1 MAITLDT
8 IVNKVFKVVK
18 NGGYDQ
24 MEVEDFL
31 NEILD
36 EMDNREAYTKK
47 LEEQV
52 KALTLELEKARAQ
65 VPAPAEAPVKAADTR
80 RSESFELV
88 LTKAQSVY
96 DEIVSAADVR
106 AAEIVAKAT
115 EEAASIRETAE
126 SQISDLT
133 EKLDAM
139 RKQTANYYAAVKK
152 AVDEQAASMAQLKK
166 LL

>member
-8 IVNKVFKVVK
+8 IEKKVFKVVK

-31 NEILD
+31 NDILD
-36 EMDNREAYTKK
+36 EMDSREKHTEK
-47 LEEQV
+47 LEAQLQEMTQ
-52 KALTLELEKARAQ
+52 ELEKVRAQ
-65 VPAPAEAPVKAADTR
+65 AAAHSEMPAKTVDSR

-96 DEIVSAADVR
+96 DEIVSDADAR

-115 EEAASIRETAE
+115 EETASLRAAAE
-126 SQISDLT
+126 EQISDLT
-133 EKLDAM
+133 EKLAAL
-139 RKQTANYYAAVKK
+139 RKQASNYYASMKK
-152 AVDEQAASMAQLKK
+152 AMDEQAASMEQMKK

>member
-8 IVNKVFKVVK
+8 IEKKEFKVVK

-24 MEVEDFL
+24 IEVEDFL

-36 EMDNREAYTKK
+36 EMDARESYTQK

-52 KALTLELEKARAQ
+52 KAMTQELEQARAQ
-65 VPAPAEAPVKAADTR
+65 AAARVEAPAKAVDPR

-115 EEAASIRETAE
+115 EEAASIRVTAE
-126 SQISDLT
+126 GQISDLT
-133 EKLDAM
+133 EKLAAL
-139 RKQTANYYAAVKK
+139 RKQTADYYASVKK
-152 AVDEQAASMAQLKK
+152 AVETQAASMDQIKK

>member
-8 IVNKVFKVVK
+8 IEKKEFKVVK

-24 MEVEDFL
+24 IEVEDFL

-36 EMDNREAYTKK
+36 EMDARESYTQK

-52 KALTLELEKARAQ
+52 KAMTQELEQARAQ
-65 VPAPAEAPVKAADTR
+65 AAARVEAPAKVDTR

-96 DEIVSAADVR
+96 DEIVSAADTR

-115 EEAASIRETAE
+115 EEAASIRATAE
-126 SQISDLT
+126 GQISDLT
-133 EKLDAM
+133 EKLAAL
-139 RKQTANYYAAVKK
+139 RKQTADYYASVKK
-152 AVDEQAASMAQLKK
+152 AVETQAASMDQIKK

>member
-1 MAITLDT
+1 MAITLDM
-8 IVNKVFKVVK
+8 IEKKEFKVVK

-52 KALTLELEKARAQ
+52 KAMTLELEKARTQAA
-65 VPAPAEAPVKAADTR
+65 VPAEAPVKAAEAR

-88 LTKAQSVY
+88 LAKAQSVY

-126 SQISDLT
+126 GQISDLT
-133 EKLDAM
+133 EKLDTL
-139 RKQTANYYAAVKK
+139 RKQTANYYASVKK